1 MEDVI
6 TFEALQAALARCMV
20 LNPPEGMERRLHPD
34 ANRLADLFGLMIY
47 ERVQC
52 VPRERVAADILEI
65 FARWQGPMP
74 AEVAKAG
81 GTL

>member
-47 ERVQC
+47 ERVQ
-52 VPRERVAADILEI
+52 
-65 FARWQGPMP
+65 
-74 AEVAKAG
+74 
-81 GTL
+81 